1 MLVKDYMSRHPYM
14 LEESSS
20 IVDAQSYMGDTKVRY
35 MPVIGA
41 GKRLEGLITRDT
53 LLIEPGSL
61 DSLNV
66 FEITRYLSGLMV
78 KKVMIKAKD
87 VISIEENATIEK
99 AALLMIENSIGCLPV
114 LKGKVVVGLITQ
126 EDILSHLCQLLV
138 TERSGI
144 RVSVKLPDVSG
155 EHQKLMDHVKKQ
167 GWDILSIGG
176 IPDPKDK
183 TYYST
188 VIKIIA
194 EAPLDEV
201 ESIIN
206 QVEGQKVLDIRETD

>member
-20 IVDAQSYMGDTKVRY
+20 IVDAQRYMGEVRVRY
-35 MPVIGA
+35 LPVVGD

-66 FEITRYLSGLMV
+66 WEITRYLSSLEV

-87 VISIEENATIEK
+87 VFSIEEDATIES
-99 AALLMIENSIGCLPV
+99 AALLMIENTIGCLPV

-126 EDILSHLCQLLV
+126 EDILAQLCQLLV

-155 EHQKLMDHVKKQ
+155 EHQKLMEHVKKQ
-167 GWDILSIGG
+167 GWEILSLGG
-176 IPDPKDK
+176 VPDPKDK
-183 TYYST
+183 AYYSS
-188 VIKIIA
+188 VVKIA
-194 EAPLDEV
+194 TDAPLDEV
-201 ESIIN
+201 ERVIN
-206 QVEGQKVLDIRETD
+206 QIEGQKVIDIRQTI